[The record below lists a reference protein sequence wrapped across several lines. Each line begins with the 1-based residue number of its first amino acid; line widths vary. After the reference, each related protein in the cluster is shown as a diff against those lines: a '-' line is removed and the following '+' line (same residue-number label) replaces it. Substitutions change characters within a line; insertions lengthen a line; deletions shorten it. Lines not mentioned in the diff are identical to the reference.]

1 MSSLVKNYL
10 NLNKPQSQLF
20 NKSCLGLV
28 WQQKKIDSRL
38 VLAIKQ
44 KLNFSE
50 VISKIIALKVISGEI
65 GSKGS
70 ETTKNE
76 SISIDIEEIDNFL
89 NPTIK
94 SNLPNPFDLID
105 MNLAVNKVITTIK
118 DNKKI
123 TLFADYDVDGATSAA
138 ILKRFFDNIGIR
150 VNIYI
155 PDRIDEGY
163 GPNTTALIK
172 LKNSGSDLVITLDCG
187 ATAFKPLEAAR
198 DAGLEIIVI
207 DHHLGVVEK
216 PAAIAVINPN
226 RIDENFAH
234 KNICAAAVS
243 FLFVVALNKS
253 LRDQNYYKEN
263 NILEPKLLDLLD
275 LVALGTVCDVMP
287 LTGLN
292 RTLVLQG
299 LKVLKKRGNLGLRIL
314 ADNAGINEEI
324 GTYHLGFILGPRIN
338 AGGRVGKSDLGATIL
353 STNCV
358 ETATKIAADLEIF
371 NQQRKDIESLV
382 LEEAI
387 NMVEKDDNGFGKS
400 SQVIFAIGN
409 NWHAGVIGI
418 VASRLKDLY
427 NKPVAVIT
435 LLNDPKKGLIG
446 KASCRSIYGVDFGA
460 AILNVRLKGLL
471 LEGGGHAMAAGFSVE
486 EKMIGDLHNYFLENL
501 GPKVE
506 ENSQNKIVEFL
517 DILDLENI
525 NLELLSEISKI
536 EPFGV
541 GNQRPRFII
550 RNLYKIKANI
560 VGKNHISCIFAGKNA
575 IGFTG
580 NLKAIAFGGR
590 SNSSNDNQINNPL
603 TDILLNSNSNGPF
616 NVAGYLSINNWMGS
630 QNVQLIIED
639 VLV

>member
-10 NLNKPQSQLF
+10 NPDKSQNQLF

-44 KLNFSE
+44 KLNLSE

-65 GSKGS
+65 KSKDP
-70 ETTKNE
+70 EMTKNDA
-76 SISIDIEEIDNFL
+76 ISIDIEEIDNFL

-94 SNLPNPFDLID
+94 SNLPNPFDLLD

-118 DNKKI
+118 DRKKI

-138 ILKRFFDNIGIR
+138 ILKRFFDNIGVR
-150 VNIYI
+150 VNIYV
-155 PDRIDEGY
+155 PNRIDEGY
-163 GPNTTALIK
+163 GPNAAALIK

-198 DAGLEIIVI
+198 DVGLEIIVI
-207 DHHLGVVEK
+207 DHHLGVIEK

-253 LRDQNYYKEN
+253 LRDQNYYQEN
-263 NILEPKLLDLLD
+263 NISEPKLLDLLD
-275 LVALGTVCDVMP
+275 LVALGTICDVMP

-292 RTLVLQG
+292 RALVLQG
-299 LKVLKKRGNLGLRIL
+299 LKIFKKRGNIGLRIL
-314 ADNAGINEEI
+314 SDNAGISEEI
-324 GTYHLGFILGPRIN
+324 NSYHLGFVLGPRIN

-353 STNCV
+353 STNC
-358 ETATKIAADLEIF
+358 EQIATEIAANLEIF
-371 NQQRKDIESLV
+371 NQQRKEIESEV
-382 LEEAI
+382 LENAI
-387 NMVEKDDNGFGKS
+387 AQVERNDRGFGKS
-400 SQVIFAIGN
+400 NQIIFAIGN

-427 NKPVAVIT
+427 NKPVAVISMSD
-435 LLNDPKKGLIG
+435 DPKKGLIG

-460 AILNVRLKGLL
+460 AILNARLKGLL

-486 EKMIGDLHNYFLENL
+486 EKLISDLHNYFVENL
-501 GPKVE
+501 GQKIA

-525 NLELLSEISKI
+525 NLDLINEISKI

-575 IGFTG
+575 IGFIG
-580 NLKAIAFGGR
+580 NLKAIAFGSKANISG
-590 SNSSNDNQINNPL
+590 NNPL

-616 NVAGYLSINNWMGS
+616 NIVGYLSINNWMGS

-639 VLV
+639 VLI

>member
-1 MSSLVKNYL
+1 MSSLIKNHL
-10 NLNKPQSQLF
+10 NSE
-20 NKSCLGLV
+20 KSLIQPFAKSFLGLV
-28 WQQKKIDSRL
+28 WQQKKIDARL
-38 VLAIKQ
+38 SLAIKQ
-44 KLNFSE
+44 KLNLSE
-50 VISKIIALKVISGEI
+50 ILSKIIALKIGCGEI
-65 GSKGS
+65 KSEGMGLSK
-70 ETTKNE
+70 E
-76 SISIDIEEIDNFL
+76 STAIDIEEIDNFL

-94 SNLPNPFDLID
+94 SNLPNPFDLLD

-138 ILKRFFDNIGIR
+138 ILKRFFDNIGVK
-150 VNIYI
+150 VNIYV

-163 GPNTTALIK
+163 GPNAAALIK
-172 LKNSGSDLVITLDCG
+172 LKNQGSDLVITLDCG
-187 ATAFKPLEAAR
+187 ATAFKPLAAAR

-207 DHHLGVVEK
+207 DHHIGVVEK

-253 LRDQNYYKEN
+253 LRDQNYYQEN
-263 NILEPKLLDLLD
+263 NISEPKLLELLD

-299 LKVLKKRGNLGLRIL
+299 LKILKKRQNLGLRIL
-314 ADNAGINEEI
+314 ADNAGIDEEI
-324 GTYHLGFILGPRIN
+324 NAYHLGFILGPRIN
-338 AGGRVGKSDLGATIL
+338 AGGRVAKSDLGAKIL
-353 STNCV
+353 STNCQ
-358 ETATKIAADLEIF
+358 ELATKIAADLEIF
-371 NQQRKDIESLV
+371 NQQRKEIEAAV
-382 LEEAI
+382 LEAAI
-387 NMVEKDDNGFGKS
+387 AQVQRNDRGFGKS
-400 SQVIFAIGN
+400 NQIIFAVGN
-409 NWHAGVIGI
+409 NWHPGVIGI
-418 VASRLKDLY
+418 VASRLKDIY
-427 NKPVAVIT
+427 NKPVAVIS
-435 LLNDPKKGLIG
+435 LVNDSSKGVIG

-460 AILNVRLKGLL
+460 AILNARLKGLL

-486 EKMIGDLHNYFLENL
+486 EKLIGDLHNYFLETL
-501 GPKVE
+501 ALKVE

-525 NLELLSEISKI
+525 NLDLINQISKI

-550 RNLYKIKANI
+550 KNLYKIKANI
-560 VGKNHISCIFAGKNA
+560 VGKNHISCIFASQNA
-575 IGFTG
+575 LGFTG
-580 NLKAIAFGGR
+580 NLKAIAFGGGKN
-590 SNSSNDNQINNPL
+590 SINSSQINNPL

-616 NVAGYLSINNWMGS
+616 NIAGYLNINNWMGG
-630 QNVQLIIED
+630 QNIQLIIED
-639 VLV
+639 VLI